1 MKVSSWPLATSCSLP
16 NRNISA
22 LRIASVKT
30 NKQHN
35 NNCISDSNNS
45 SKDCYCQGDEKDED
59 PTLKESSLWQAKH
72 TASDSL
78 V

>member
-1 MKVSSWPLATSCSLP
+1 M
-16 NRNISA
+16 
-22 LRIASVKT
+22 KT